1 MNRPI
6 PTPIAYFSGSGMM
19 LNTLTRRPVST
30 RAKMMMPSRT
40 TRPIACGQVIS
51 GAIVKAR
58 KLLRPRPAA
67 IARGKRPMAPMAIV
81 RMPAT
86 SAVAPATRPME
97 TTGLSPPPM

>member
-1 MNRPI
+1 M
-6 PTPIAYFSGSGMM
+6 
-19 LNTLTRRPVST
+19 
-30 RAKMMMPSRT
+30 
-40 TRPIACGQVIS
+40 ACGQVIS
-51 GAIVKAR
+51 GAMVKAR

-67 IARGKRPMAPMAIV
+67 IASGKRPMAPMAIV